1 VLTPDN
7 LGPVAVEVTL
17 AKGSVDLTLR
27 GAHEQGRAALLEA
40 LPDLRREL
48 ESAGLST
55 SRMEVDRH
63 TGGSWLERHAA
74 EQQAQQQ
81 MAQQQGFGSRSGHPE
96 RGDVRSRPW
105 GGPADSGDSGPTTVN
120 RSTSSGVDYRV

>member
-1 VLTPDN
+1 
-7 LGPVAVEVTL
+7 VTL
-17 AKGSVDLTLR
+17 SKGSVDLTLR

-55 SRMEVDRH
+55 SRMEVDRD
-63 TGGSWLERHAA
+63 TGGGWLDRHAA

-81 MAQQQGFGSRSGHPE
+81 EMAQQQGFGGRSGHPD

-105 GGPADSGDSGPTTVN
+105 GGPADSGDNDPTTVN
-120 RSTSSGVDYRV
+120 RSTSSGVDYRA